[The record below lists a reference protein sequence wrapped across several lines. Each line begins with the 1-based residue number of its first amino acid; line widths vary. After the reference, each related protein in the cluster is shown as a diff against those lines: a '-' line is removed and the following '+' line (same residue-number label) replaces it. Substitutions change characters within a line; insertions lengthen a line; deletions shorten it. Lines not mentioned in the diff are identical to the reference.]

1 MRTLLAWALVLVVT
15 ACADRPERADGSG
28 ALATIPAGQDPI
40 VLRVPQDGGLVT
52 ALDYPAL
59 DSVVWRSSYRLPALD
74 RALGYD
80 PEDGYLTAVDT
91 SGRPVRLDL
100 RLGAVALPGAAGA
113 RQHASAD
120 GGTLFAVDAEGRI
133 VRHTPVGDEWRLDM
147 PGTPDALI
155 PLRDG
160 SLLVARRDGAD
171 LLVQRLRPPDTIVVD
186 SLRIDA
192 DADSASVFGVAV
204 GDRAFV
210 SAGEHVYSLRTRDFV
225 QDVSVDIG
233 ERVRTFVTSPSGD
246 RVFVL
251 AGDGTRLHVVDRF
264 SGDVVERVTLP
275 AAGTA
280 LRMDALGRALLV
292 RGPDEIVWVVDV
304 GTSSLVGPLRSTW
317 RGDLP
322 LVLPDGAVALVHG
335 DTVALASSL
344 DLGTVRAIPEGARDF
359 WYAMRWNG
367 FRPRATGLDE
377 PVRFRSS
384 GSSARSEGAPGMG
397 VPGMGTGGDS
407 ASRDSLGQATTD
419 SVTGGSP
426 TRDSAA
432 GTVTAADRVP
442 IYTVQLAAVLSE
454 ALAREAAAGINI
466 EGRTPRISTSVRDGR
481 TLYRVVLGPFSSRE
495 EAERIGKASG
505 RSYWVFEGAP

>member
-40 VLRVPQDGGLVT
+40 VLRVPQGGGLVT
-52 ALDYPAL
+52 ALAYPAL
-59 DSVVWRSSYRLPALD
+59 DSTVWRSSYRVPALD
-74 RALGYD
+74 RTLGYD

-91 SGRPVRLDL
+91 AGQPVRLDL
-100 RLGAVALPGAAGA
+100 RLGAVALPGAAGG

-120 GGTLFAVDAEGRI
+120 GGTMFAIDTEGRI
-133 VRHTPVGDEWRLDM
+133 VRHTPVGDGWRLDM

-160 SLLVARRDGAD
+160 SLLVAHRDDGS

-186 SLRIDA
+186 SLRIDVA
-192 DADSASVFGVAV
+192 ADSGTVSGVAV

-210 SAGEHVYSLRTRDFV
+210 SAGDHVYSLRTRDFV
-225 QDVSVDIG
+225 QDVSVDLG
-233 ERVRTFVTSPSGD
+233 DRVRTFVTSPSGD

-251 AGDGTRLHVVDRF
+251 AGDGTQLHVVDRF
-264 SGDVVERVTLP
+264 SGEVVERVSLP
-275 AAGTA
+275 AAGVA
-280 LRMDALGRALLV
+280 LRMDPLGRALLV
-292 RGPDEIVWVVDV
+292 RGPDEVVWVIDV
-304 GTSSLVGPLRSTW
+304 GTSSLVGPLRSRW

-322 LVLPDGAVALVHG
+322 LVLPDGAIALVHG

-344 DLGTVRAIPEGARDF
+344 DLGTVRTIPEGARDF

-384 GSSARSEGAPGMG
+384 GNSARSEGAPGMG
-397 VPGMGTGGDS
+397 GVGDSAAHDSLGAMVTDS
-407 ASRDSLGQATTD
+407 ASRGA
-419 SVTGGSP
+419 P
-426 TRDSAA
+426 ARDSAA
-432 GTVTAADRVP
+432 GMVSAPERAP
-442 IYTVQLAAVLSE
+442 MFTVQLAAVLSE
-454 ALAREAAAGINI
+454 ALAREAAAGVNV

-481 TLYRVVLGPFSSRE
+481 TLYRVVLGPFASRE